1 MNMILI
7 CGSGPSVDEMS
18 NFLRNTEKFVVQL
31 FTHGLDMAEG
41 VVSAMHPNLLIVN
54 IANMMDSS
62 YNVLSRI
69 LSEEPALKIL
79 AMGSANE
86 YNSFKEK
93 FRPGPEG
100 GVPGQLPTP
109 FQKKEGLAIICRAMG
124 VPFADVKDV
133 LGADNPGA
141 AMNMAMGGMD
151 MSAMGMPM
159 GGMDM
164 SAMGMPMGG
173 MNAMGGMSP
182 MGGMNPVGGMAAGG
196 PDLSGLNLSGLG
208 MPGMGSAGVSQQPSG
223 NAKPTILVVDDN
235 AMTLRSMKGLLEDDY
250 NVMIANSGAKAFK
263 MMERGIPNLILL
275 DYEMPEMDGRQVM
288 QSLKADPMLFNIP
301 VIFLTGVN
309 DREHIS
315 AALAMRPAGYLLKPV
330 AKAKLLATIESTLDA
345 EKKKPSQGMG
355 SGDSGEVPFI

>member
-100 GVPGQLPTP
+100 GIPGQLPTP

-133 LGADNPGA
+133 LGADNPGE
-141 AMNMAMGGMD
+141 AMNMAM
-151 MSAMGMPM
+151 
-159 GGMDM
+159 
-164 SAMGMPMGG
+164 
-173 MNAMGGMSP
+173 
-182 MGGMNPVGGMAAGG
+182 GGMAAGG

-208 MPGMGSAGVSQQPSG
+208 MPGMGSAGVSQQTSG

-288 QSLKADPMLFNIP
+288 QSIKANPMLFNIP

-345 EKKKPSQGMG
+345 EKNKPSQGMG
-355 SGDSGEVPFI
+355 SGDPGEVPFI